1 MYNKIAVG
9 VIIRAYNEEKFISR
23 VIESLPAFV
32 DRIYVVNDA
41 STDRTSELVLQAKK
55 KHPGVILIN
64 RRTRGG
70 AGSATISG
78 HLRALQDDNG
88 VIVTLDGDG
97 QMDPRLIS
105 RFIDPIACGDADYV
119 KGNRLS
125 TRADRRE
132 MPLFRTIGNFI
143 LTNLTRIASGY
154 WHISDPQNGYTAI
167 SIDTL
172 RKLDLTSLEKGFAFE
187 NDMLVKL
194 NVVGARV
201 KDISHAAVYN
211 GQRSKIRYFSFVYRT
226 TWVLL
231 KGGIW
236 RIWVKYFKAKNQY
249 LNSSIKN
256 ISTASNT
263 MPKPSALVEKQ
274 NSKLRG

>member
-88 VIVTLDGDG
+88 VIVTLEEMGR
-97 QMDPRLIS
+97 MIPRLIS
-105 RFIDPIACGDADYV
+105 RFIDPTLAA
-119 KGNRLS
+119 
-125 TRADRRE
+125 
-132 MPLFRTIGNFI
+132 M
-143 LTNLTRIASGY
+143 RI
-154 WHISDPQNGYTAI
+154 
-167 SIDTL
+167 
-172 RKLDLTSLEKGFAFE
+172 
-187 NDMLVKL
+187 M
-194 NVVGARV
+194 
-201 KDISHAAVYN
+201 
-211 GQRSKIRYFSFVYRT
+211 
-226 TWVLL
+226 
-231 KGGIW
+231 
-236 RIWVKYFKAKNQY
+236 
-249 LNSSIKN
+249 
-256 ISTASNT
+256 
-263 MPKPSALVEKQ
+263 
-274 NSKLRG
+274 